1 MKKELPDHVGVLRLM
16 LSEVNTEWLAL
27 AREEGSAAKLSRM
40 AELRILRLALITRIF
55 SIEQRDA
62 NHVEREAV

>member
-1 MKKELPDHVGVLRLM
+1 MKKELPDHIAVLRLM

-27 AREEGSAAKLSRM
+27 AREGGSAAKPLRM